1 MFKNLVSLW
10 QVVEKSDLAENQEKK
25 TVMEVSWQ
33 ICDKYYIEQVISNF
47 TKLGIIKIIALIA
60 DALSCSEVV

>member
-1 MFKNLVSLW
+1 
-10 QVVEKSDLAENQEKK
+10 
-25 TVMEVSWQ
+25 MEVSWQ